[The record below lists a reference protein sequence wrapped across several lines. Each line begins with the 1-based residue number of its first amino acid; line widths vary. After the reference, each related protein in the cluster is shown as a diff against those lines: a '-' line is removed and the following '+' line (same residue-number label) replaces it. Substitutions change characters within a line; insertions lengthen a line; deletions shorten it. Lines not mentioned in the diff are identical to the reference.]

1 MKKIFK
7 RLCVTVLSFLMV
19 VSSTTLPAFGE
30 DINYN
35 EKNDIANSFRYSN
48 GHLKKRGYANY
59 AARASVN
66 SGWPDDSKAIC
77 KGIDVSHHNGT
88 IDWKESNSQK

>member
-1 MKKIFK
+1 MKKLFK

-35 EKNDIANSFRYSN
+35 EKNDIANSFRYSY
-48 GHLKKRGYANY
+48 GL
-59 AARASVN
+59 V
-66 SGWPDDSKAIC
+66 
-77 KGIDVSHHNGT
+77 
-88 IDWKESNSQK
+88 

>member
-30 DINYN
+30 DTNYNGEDINYN

-48 GHLKKRGYANY
+48 GHVKKRGYANY

-77 KGIDVSHHNGT
+77 KGIDVSHHNG
-88 IDWKESNSQK
+88 KKM

>member
-1 MKKIFK
+1 MKKLFK

-35 EKNDIANSFRYSN
+35 GEDVNYNEKNDIANSFRYSN
-48 GHLKKRGYANY
+48 GQVKERGRANY

-66 SGWPDDSKAIC
+66 SGWP
-77 KGIDVSHHNGT
+77 VVWT
-88 IDWKESNSQK
+88 QKQFVRELM

>member
-19 VSSTTLPAFGE
+19 VSSTALPAFGE

-35 EKNDIANSFRYSN
+35 DEDINYNERNDIANSFRYSN
-48 GHLKKRGYANY
+48 GHVKKKRLRKLCRTCFCEFRMA
-59 AARASVN
+59 
-66 SGWPDDSKAIC
+66 
-77 KGIDVSHHNGT
+77 
-88 IDWKESNSQK
+88 